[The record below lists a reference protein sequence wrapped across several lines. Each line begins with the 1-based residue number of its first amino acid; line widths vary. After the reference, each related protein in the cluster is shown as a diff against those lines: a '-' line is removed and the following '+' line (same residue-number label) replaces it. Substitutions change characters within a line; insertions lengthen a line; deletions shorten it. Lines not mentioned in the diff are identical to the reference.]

1 MKHKKK
7 TKRYGAGGSSNPL
20 RDLNNI
26 QFARKGVAVGSYLE
40 GGTIVYGD
48 DDKKKKS
55 KNKSKNKK
63 VPMPG
68 TISNVNLDKAGKKF
82 SSYWK
87 QFKDIMKTPII
98 K

>member
-1 MKHKKK
+1 MKSKKIK
-7 TKRYGAGGSSNPL
+7 MNPAEAL
-20 RDLNNI
+20 GKMRD
-26 QFARKGVAVGSYLE
+26 AKKGVAKGSYLE

-55 KNKSKNKK
+55 KNKK

-68 TISNVNLDKAGKKF
+68 TTSNVNLDKVGKNL

-87 QFKDIMKTPII
+87 QIKDIMKTPI